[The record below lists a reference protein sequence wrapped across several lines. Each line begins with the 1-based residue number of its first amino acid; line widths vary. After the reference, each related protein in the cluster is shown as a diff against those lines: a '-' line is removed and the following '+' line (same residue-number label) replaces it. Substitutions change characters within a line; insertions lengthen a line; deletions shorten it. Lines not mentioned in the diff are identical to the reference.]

1 MRRNK
6 MRNKMRKAGIVFL
19 TAFSFL
25 FSGLAKPLFPQEKII
40 LTLEKS
46 IDLALSQNPQH
57 QATKERVDAA
67 SARVKQ
73 AASGFLPSLNGQGFR
88 TVAEKPMELEFPS
101 FIPGEPPQRVKVDFT
116 RDYQFA
122 MSLQLPLFTGGKL
135 TSIYRQARQNLE
147 LTKEAVRQSEF
158 LTVFNTKRAFFGY
171 LLAKEFVSV
180 AEEAVNVAEQNLKNV
195 KNMYEV
201 GMATKMDLLRSEVQ
215 LTNLQPQLIQ
225 ARNNLRMAEL
235 GLKILLGLDLSQE
248 VEIRGELTYEPF
260 EPEVDKCISQ
270 ALFKRPEVCQLDFQ
284 LKMAGESLKLARS
297 QYLPTVAIAGSYN
310 FWADKFNFK
319 EGTWQNY
326 YAINLALTIPIFNGF
341 RTSAQI
347 GESKA
352 MIRQIELT
360 QKALEEAVELEVRQA
375 VLLLNEAKESLLSQE
390 KNIEQAKESLRIT
403 QLNFSEGMATSLDVF
418 AAEAAYS
425 QARTNYAM
433 ALYDYSVALAQ
444 LEKAVGSEIQSLNA
458 GPVLTEE
465 EEKE

>member
-1 MRRNK
+1 
-6 MRNKMRKAGIVFL
+6 MRNKMRKAGIFSL
-19 TAFSFL
+19 TALFL
-25 FSGLAKPLFPQEKII
+25 LISGLDRPIFSQQPEKMI

-46 IDLALSQNPQH
+46 IELALSQNPQH
-57 QATKERVDAA
+57 QANKEQVSTA
-67 SARVKQ
+67 SAKVKQ
-73 AASGFLPSLNGQGFR
+73 ARSGFLPSLNGQGLR

-101 FIPGEPPQRVKVDFT
+101 FIPGEPPQRVEVDFT

-122 MSLQLPLFTGGKL
+122 LSLQLPLFTGGKL
-135 TSIYRQARQNLE
+135 SSVYKQAQQNLAFS
-147 LTKEAVRQSEF
+147 KESVRQSEF

-180 AEEAVNVAEQNLKNV
+180 AEEAVNVAEENLKNV

-201 GMATKMDLLRSEVQ
+201 GMASKMDLLRSEVQ
-215 LTNLQPQLIQ
+215 LANLQPQLIQ
-225 ARNNLRMAEL
+225 AKNNLNLAEL
-235 GLKILLGLDLSQE
+235 GLKTLLGLDLSQE

-260 EPEVDKCISQ
+260 EPEVDKCINQ
-270 ALFKRPEVCQLDFQ
+270 ALFSRPEVRQMDFQ
-284 LKMAGESLKLARS
+284 LKMAGQSLKLARS
-297 QYLPTVAIAGSYN
+297 EYLPTVAIAGSYN

-326 YAINLALTIPIFNGF
+326 YSVNLALTVPIFNGF
-341 RTSAQI
+341 RTSAKI

-360 QKALEEAVELEVRQA
+360 QKALGEAVKLEVRQA
-375 VLLLNEAKESLLSQE
+375 VLLIEEAKKSLLSQE
-390 KNIEQAKESLRIT
+390 KNIEQAKESLRIA

-444 LEKAVGSEIQSLNA
+444 LEKAVGADIQNLNVNA
-458 GPVLTEE
+458 QPALTEDDDE
-465 EEKE
+465 G